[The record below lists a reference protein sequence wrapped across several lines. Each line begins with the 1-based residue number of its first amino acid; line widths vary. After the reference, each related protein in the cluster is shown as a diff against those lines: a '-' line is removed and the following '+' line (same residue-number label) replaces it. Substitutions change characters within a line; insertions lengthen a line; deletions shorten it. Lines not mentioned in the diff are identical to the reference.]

1 MKRRRKR
8 SKAQI
13 EQWSKRQAGRLLVKR
28 VKKVPLSEY
37 HGKGRGSNPNSWKV
51 GPGRASDRSADREV
65 AECNAVIDGDER
77 RPAAMICEEKIHVI
91 IVDEFIHVRDNLFWN
106 NTSFDAPPMPAFA
119 MEAARRLLSF
129 AKDHI
134 GPSMVTKVSAW
145 AAGQSLFGS
154 LPRCASGSAYTLVHM
169 IANICYFVNG
179 GHDIDVSGYLF
190 CQIVFRSR
198 FVYRLQLRQNYALT
212 PTSMAS
218 STR

>member
-8 SKAQI
+8 SKAQT
-13 EQWSKRQAGRLLVKR
+13 EQWSKVKAARLLVKG
-28 VKKVPLSEY
+28 VKEVPRSEY
-37 HGKGRGSNPNSWKV
+37 HGGVVGSNPNSWKR
-51 GPGRASDRSADREV
+51 GRRCRSADRKI

-154 LPRCASGSAYTLVHM
+154 LPRCASGSAHTLVHM

>member
-1 MKRRRKR
+1 
-8 SKAQI
+8 
-13 EQWSKRQAGRLLVKR
+13 
-28 VKKVPLSEY
+28 
-37 HGKGRGSNPNSWKV
+37 V
-51 GPGRASDRSADREV
+51 GARRSADRVV